1 MALSVSPAARH
12 QLTHVLTAFSLGTLC
27 FIRRWYD
34 LEHLQP
40 HGLDYFRAVPSDST
54 LLISTIVAS
63 LILAAG
69 FRLAW
74 LWVER
79 HPTPGR
85 RKFAHCVFMLV
96 LIFPI
101 ESVRRYWITQT
112 DGFDLGSNLAL
123 GAIICILAGGFVAV
137 LLGNTRVLKPARR
150 VAVLLTLLFPALILD
165 FEMNHL
171 GAEPASMFTPRASL
185 PMLPSRGPHA
195 PRFVWLLFDEMDQR
209 LAFERRPASL
219 QLPELDRLR
228 SESVFASQATQTAM
242 FTAIALPSL
251 LSGRIFTN
259 AQALDAGTL
268 MLTPEGSKERV
279 SWRAENNV
287 FKQARD
293 LGVNAEVAGWLH
305 PYCRILGD
313 EVTGCLAI
321 PSSHSTAALAE
332 ELHAAQK
339 GVWMT
344 VADLYW
350 RQLLNLAD
358 MFHSLGDPAADR
370 ARDVQVQRDQQL
382 QYFQMRD
389 WAYRAAADPQVGMMF
404 VHFPTP
410 HPFPIYNRRERSFH
424 LLGTEDYFD
433 NLALVDRTLGELRR
447 ALEQAGLWDQTSIL
461 ITADHGFRPGGWGGH
476 LGWTDELDRLTEH
489 QAPVKVP
496 FILKLPGETTGAAI
510 DKPFSNV
517 VAGGLGLAV
526 LSGTVSTPDQAVKW
540 LDKHAASATK
550 PDPAAI
556 TSVKSDL
563 SPVN

>member
-1 MALSVSPAARH
+1 
-12 QLTHVLTAFSLGTLC
+12 
-27 FIRRWYD
+27 
-34 LEHLQP
+34 
-40 HGLDYFRAVPSDST
+40 
-54 LLISTIVAS
+54 
-63 LILAAG
+63 
-69 FRLAW
+69 
-74 LWVER
+74 
-79 HPTPGR
+79 
-85 RKFAHCVFMLV
+85 
-96 LIFPI
+96 
-101 ESVRRYWITQT
+101 
-112 DGFDLGSNLAL
+112 
-123 GAIICILAGGFVAV
+123 
-137 LLGNTRVLKPARR
+137 
-150 VAVLLTLLFPALILD
+150 
-165 FEMNHL
+165 
-171 GAEPASMFTPRASL
+171 
-185 PMLPSRGPHA
+185 
-195 PRFVWLLFDEMDQR
+195 
-209 LAFERRPASL
+209 
-219 QLPELDRLR
+219 
-228 SESVFASQATQTAM
+228 
-242 FTAIALPSL
+242 
-251 LSGRIFTN
+251 
-259 AQALDAGTL
+259 
-268 MLTPEGSKERV
+268 MLTPDGSKERV